1 MAEVLLG
8 FAEPKKY
15 VAGEAIAAGAAC
27 KLDSAGLAIKTTAG
41 ADYVAGVSLTAAAAS
56 GDNVTLIHAAWV
68 VPYVATT
75 IGPLM
80 PGPTGTLVA
89 WASTGERVGFAR
101 TTGEAY
107 VF

>member
-8 FAEPKKY
+8 FYEPKKY
-15 VAGEAIAAGAAC
+15 VAGEAVPAGAAC

-41 ADYVAGVSLTAAAAS
+41 ADYVAGVALVAAAAS
-56 GDNVTLIHAAWV
+56 GDNVTLLHGAWV

-89 WASTGERVGFAR
+89 HASTGTLVGFAR
-101 TTGEAY
+101 ATGEAFVY
-107 VF
+107 